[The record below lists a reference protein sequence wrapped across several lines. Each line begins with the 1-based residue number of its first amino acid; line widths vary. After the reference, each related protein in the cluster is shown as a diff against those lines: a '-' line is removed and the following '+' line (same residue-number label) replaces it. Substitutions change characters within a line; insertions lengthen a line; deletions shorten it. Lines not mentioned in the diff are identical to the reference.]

1 MRIPSAG
8 GSLEK
13 SGNPMELQQS
23 PPYVSYIRRLGWK
36 TESIDQTTI
45 FIRKIPFVGTLAKI
59 QRFDTPPFIPKLI
72 PFLALHGATTIAA
85 EPSLTVSQDT
95 YSVWLTSVSKFF
107 KLYREPFMA
116 TKTIRIPL
124 KNNEQTIFSR
134 LTEAKR
140 RAVRKAQKNNI
151 IIDATPNIAGLMS
164 IKAKGAGL
172 FGSITTYG
180 ADIVWEEFVKEK
192 KAFTLLAYE
201 KGTKRPLAGI
211 LLLLW
216 DNVSYYWIAGATK
229 QGKHQF
235 APTLLVWEAL
245 RLSKQH
251 GAHWFDF
258 LGVWDERTPN
268 INTSWKGFTKFKEG
282 FGGTAFYYPIRTS
295 LQKPRAVNYFF

>member
-1 MRIPSAG
+1 MRIRPDG

-13 SGNPMELQQS
+13 SDNPMELQQS

-36 TESIDQTTI
+36 TESIDQTTV

-72 PFLALHGATTIAA
+72 PFLSSFGATTIAA

-95 YSVWLTSVSKFF
+95 YSKWLLSVSKFI

-124 KNNEQTIFSR
+124 EDNEQAIFSH

-140 RAVRKAQKNNI
+140 RAVRRAQKNDI
-151 IIDATPNIAGLMS
+151 IVDCSPNIAGLMS

-180 ADIVWEEFVKEK
+180 ADIVWEEFKKEK
-192 KAFTLLAYE
+192 KAYTLLAYQ
-201 KGTKRPLAGI
+201 KDTKIPIAGI
-211 LLLLW
+211 MLLVW
-216 DNVSYYWIAGATK
+216 GNISYYWIAGATK

-251 GAHWFDF
+251 GAQWFDF
-258 LGVWDERTPN
+258 LGVWDERTPT
-268 INTSWKGFTKFKEG
+268 INTSWIGFTKFKEG
-282 FGGTAFYYPIRTS
+282 FGGTPYYYAHALPYRKN
-295 LQKPRAVNYFF
+295 LFPFLR